1 MRGLL
6 VFVCGAAVVA
16 FPAAGLQSQDTARTR
31 PQKLEAVTIRDS
43 ADFISARL
51 VGFERRRSLK
61 QGSATFFLGEDIVKR
76 GTIRLSDALRRAHGV
91 RIVDSA
97 DVRLVASSRW
107 QKPVG
112 GGFLLTPTRRTG
124 TNLHPVQTNAADL
137 APCIMQ
143 VALDGVLKEWG
154 FSVDDISVTDVHGI
168 EVYPGAASLPAEF
181 GSIRRDGWCGLV
193 MIWTR
198 SR

>member
-1 MRGLL
+1 MR
-6 VFVCGAAVVA
+6 VRSMCVWGAALATLPLVSLRA
-16 FPAAGLQSQDTARTR
+16 QDTTR
-31 PQKLEAVTIRDS
+31 KAQKLDTVTVKDS

-51 VGFERRRSLK
+51 GRFERRRALK
-61 QGSATFFLGEDIVKR
+61 QGTATFFLGEDIVKR
-76 GTIRLSDALRRAHGV
+76 GTIRLSDALRRAPGV

-107 QKPVG
+107 QKPTG
-112 GGFLLTPTRRTG
+112 GGFLGPIARRTG
-124 TNLHPVQTNAADL
+124 TNLHPVQTNDADL

-143 VALDGVLKEWG
+143 VALDGVVKEWG
-154 FSVDDISVTDVHGI
+154 FSVDDLSVIDVHGI
-168 EVYPGAASLPAEF
+168 EVYPGPASLPAEF
-181 GSIRRDGWCGLV
+181 GSMKPDGWCGLV